1 MLFIMLGGDE
11 DGGMLGFE
19 IRAAVEL
26 REGLSGEN
34 KGPWGKR
41 FIGGPMGDWRVD
53 REVEG
58 GRRDGP
64 GCVSNRKA
72 FGGRGGRIHC
82 IELVGYAGEAVGWDV
97 IGL

>member
-26 REGLSGEN
+26 RKGLSGEN

-72 FGGRGGRIHC
+72 F
-82 IELVGYAGEAVGWDV
+82 
-97 IGL
+97 